1 MIFLSDLIRFS
12 AVCLLSY
19 LHGIRSRTCPNL
31 NNLKLS
37 ILLWNLLSAVVSEL
51 QYMWRTVILTLWELT
66 IVSYGDSSSQCLPL
80 RGERR
85 VSTCFCLLLVYFVHF
100 SNERPTSVPQWT
112 AITSRVKDFTSANGQ
127 GGGGGRLV
135 TMWSWPWAVVRL
147 ELTTRVQSLRW
158 EYPHGH
164 THNLGGVIKLIS

>member
-1 MIFLSDLIRFS
+1 MVSKPQQTAPTAMIFLSDLIRFS

-19 LHGIRSRTCPNL
+19 LHGIRSRTSPNL

-100 SNERPTSVPQWT
+100 SNERPTLVPQWT

-127 GGGGGRLV
+127 GGG
-135 TMWSWPWAVVRL
+135 S
-147 ELTTRVQSLRW
+147 S
-158 EYPHGH
+158 GH
-164 THNLGGVIKLIS
+164 HVIMAMSCCKIRTHNQSPVPQMGISAWTYS